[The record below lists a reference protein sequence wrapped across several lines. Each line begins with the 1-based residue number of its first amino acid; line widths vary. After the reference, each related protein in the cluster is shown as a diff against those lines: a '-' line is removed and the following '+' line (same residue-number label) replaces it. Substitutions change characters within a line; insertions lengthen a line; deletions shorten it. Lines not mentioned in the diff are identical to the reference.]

1 MFLLFYKIDKI
12 SSQKYKIIK
21 HNLILNRY
29 FDNIIKFY
37 CAQKKTH
44 LTFFNKKVIIEK
56 ETSPNLKKKMKELRY
71 LDKYFIKYK
80 FSFSLGILI
89 TIIAQIFSLFTPK
102 LISSSLEAIEKFD
115 KLSSVEKSSTMVIGQ
130 YREEL
135 IHNVLLIIATTIIA
149 GFLTFLMRQTL
160 IVMSRHIEFDLK
172 NEVFRQYENLSQ
184 NFYKQN
190 RTGDLMN
197 RISEDVSKVRMYV
210 GPAVMYTI
218 NTFIRF
224 AIVIAYMYNVSP
236 RLTLYT
242 LLPLPIL
249 SYAIFKLSSEI
260 NIRSTVFQQ
269 YLSKVSSFTQEI
281 FSGIR
286 VIKAYSLENQQQNN
300 LISLAEES
308 KSKSLSLARVQ
319 SLFGPLMLAL
329 IGISNLVVIYFGG
342 MLYINGTIKSI
353 GTIAEFILY
362 VNMLTW
368 PVASLGWVSSMVQE
382 AEASQKRLNEFLKI
396 VPDIQNNNPSSS
408 TVDGTISFENVSYT
422 YEDTNIEALK
432 NISFTVK
439 KGETLAILGKTGS
452 GKSTLLSLIS
462 RMYDVTEGQVKI
474 DGKEIS
480 QLNLFDLRNSIG
492 IVPQDAFLFSDSIK
506 NNIKFGKENATDD
519 EVIAAAKSAV
529 VHDNIEGFNKGYD
542 TILGERGI
550 TLSGGQK
557 QRVSIA
563 RAIIKKPE
571 ILLFDDCLSAVDTE
585 TEEAILNN
593 LFEICKDKTTIIVS
607 HRVSSAKNADKIII
621 LENGKIIQQGFHN
634 QLINENGYY
643 SALYLKQLSE
653 KELL

>member
-1 MFLLFYKIDKI
+1 
-12 SSQKYKIIK
+12 
-21 HNLILNRY
+21 
-29 FDNIIKFY
+29 
-37 CAQKKTH
+37 
-44 LTFFNKKVIIEK
+44 
-56 ETSPNLKKKMKELRY
+56 MKELSY
-71 LDKYFIKYK
+71 LNKYFIKYK
-80 FSFSLGILI
+80 YSFSLGILI

-102 LISSSLEAIEKFD
+102 LISKSLNAIEKFD
-115 KLSSVEKSSTMVIGQ
+115 KLPETQQASQAIIDS
-130 YREEL
+130 YRQDL
-135 IHNVLLIIATTIIA
+135 IHNVLLIIATTIVA

-224 AIVIAYMYNVSP
+224 AIVIIYMYNVSP
-236 RLTLYT
+236 LLTLYT
-242 LLPLPIL
+242 ILPLPLL
-249 SYAIFKLSSEI
+249 SFCIFKLSSEI
-260 NIRSTVFQQ
+260 NKRSTTFQQ
-269 YLSKVSSFTQEI
+269 YLSKVSSFSQEI

-286 VIKAYSLENQQQNN
+286 VIKAYSLENQHQNN
-300 LISLAEES
+300 MVTLADES
-308 KSKSLSLARVQ
+308 KKKSLDLAKVQ
-319 SLFGPLMLAL
+319 SLFGPLMIAL

-342 MLYINGTIKSI
+342 LMYINGTIPNI

-396 VPDIQNNNPSSS
+396 EPEIKNNNENSSDIQGS
-408 TVDGTISFENVSYT
+408 IAFENVSYT

-432 NISFTVK
+432 NVTFTVK

-452 GKSTLLSLIS
+452 GKSTILSLIS
-462 RMYDVTEGQVKI
+462 RLYDVT
-474 DGKEIS
+474 DGKITIDQNEIS
-480 QLNLFDLRNSIG
+480 TLNLNDLRNNIG
-492 IVPQDAFLFSDSIK
+492 IVPQDAFLFSDTIK
-506 NNIKFGKENATDD
+506 NNIKFGNQNATDE
-519 EVIAAAKSAV
+519 EVMDAAKSAV
-529 VHDNIEGFNKGYD
+529 VHDNIIAFNKQYD
-542 TILGERGI
+542 TVLGERGI

-563 RAIIKKPE
+563 RAIIKNPA

-585 TEEAILNN
+585 TEETILNN

-621 LENGKIIQQGFHN
+621 LEDGKIIQQGSHN
-634 QLINENGYY
+634 QLINQEGYY
-643 SALYLKQLSE
+643 ASLYLKQLSE

>member
-1 MFLLFYKIDKI
+1 
-12 SSQKYKIIK
+12 
-21 HNLILNRY
+21 
-29 FDNIIKFY
+29 
-37 CAQKKTH
+37 
-44 LTFFNKKVIIEK
+44 
-56 ETSPNLKKKMKELRY
+56 MKELRY
-71 LDKYFIKYK
+71 LNKYFIKYK
-80 FSFSLGILI
+80 FSFLLGIVI

-102 LISSSLEAIEKFD
+102 LISKSFKVIEDFSKD
-115 KLSSVEKSSTMVIGQ
+115 ETISKSFIQ
-130 YREEL
+130 QEL
-135 IHNVLLIIATTIIA
+135 ISNILLIIATTIIA

-218 NTFIRF
+218 NTIIRF
-224 AIVIAYMYNVSP
+224 AIVIVYMFNVSP

-249 SYAIFKLSSEI
+249 SYAIFKISSEI
-260 NIRSTVFQQ
+260 NKRSTVFQQ

-286 VIKAYSLENQQQNN
+286 VIKAYSLEDQHQNN
-300 LISLAEES
+300 MVELANES
-308 KSKSLSLARVQ
+308 KSKSLNLAKIQ
-319 SLFGPLMLAL
+319 ALFGPLMMAL

-342 MLYINGTIKSI
+342 MMYIDGTIKSI

-382 AEASQKRLNEFLKI
+382 AEASQKRINEFLKI
-396 VPDIQNNNPSSS
+396 VPEIQNNNPNKSIIE
-408 TVDGTISFENVSYT
+408 GAISFENVSYT
-422 YEDTNIEALK
+422 YEDTNIKALE
-432 NISFTVK
+432 NVTFAVH

-452 GKSTLLSLIS
+452 GKSSIISLIS
-462 RMYDVTEGQVKI
+462 RLYDVTEGRITI

-480 QLNLFDLRNSIG
+480 AVNLYDLRNSIG

-506 NNIKFGKENATDD
+506 NNIKFGKENATNE
-519 EVIAAAKSAV
+519 EVKAAAKNAV
-529 VHDNIEGFNKGYD
+529 VHDNIMGFNKQYD

-563 RAIIKKPE
+563 RAIIKNPK

-593 LFEICKDKTTIIVS
+593 LHEICKDKTTIIVS
-607 HRVSSAKNADKIII
+607 HRVSSAKNADRIII
-621 LENGKIIQQGFHN
+621 LDEGRIIEQGSHN
-634 QLINENGYY
+634 QLINQEGYY
-643 SALYLKQLSE
+643 AALYLKQLSE
-653 KELL
+653 KELQ

>member
-1 MFLLFYKIDKI
+1 MWYR
-12 SSQKYKIIK
+12 S
-21 HNLILNRY
+21 
-29 FDNIIKFY
+29 
-37 CAQKKTH
+37 
-44 LTFFNKKVIIEK
+44 EG
-56 ETSPNLKKKMKELRY
+56 ELRY
-71 LDKYFIKYK
+71 LNKYFIKYK
-80 FSFSLGILI
+80 YSFSLGILI

-102 LISSSLEAIEKFD
+102 LISKSFKAIEEFD
-115 KLSSVEKSSTMVIGQ
+115 KLSSKEKSSEIILSVF
-130 YREEL
+130 RNEL
-135 IHNVLLIIATTIIA
+135 LHNTLLIIGTAIIA

-160 IVMSRHIEFDLK
+160 IVMSRHVEFDLK

-224 AIVIAYMYNVSP
+224 AIVIGYMYNVSP

-242 LLPLPIL
+242 ILPLPVL
-249 SYAIFKLSSEI
+249 SFCIFKLSSEI
-260 NIRSTVFQQ
+260 NKRSTIFQQ
-269 YLSKVSSFTQEI
+269 YLSKVSSFSQEI

-286 VIKAYSLENQQQNN
+286 VIKAYSLENQHQNN
-300 LISLAEES
+300 MVDLANES
-308 KSKSLSLARVQ
+308 KSKSLDLAKVQ

-342 MLYINGTIKSI
+342 LMYINGTIKSI

-396 VPDIQNNNPSSS
+396 EPEIKNKNPNKSIIE
-408 TVDGTISFENVSYT
+408 GTISFENVSYT
-422 YEDTNIEALK
+422 YEDTNIKALQ
-432 NISFTVK
+432 NVSFTVK

-452 GKSTLLSLIS
+452 GKSTISSLIS
-462 RMYDVTEGQVKI
+462 RMYDVSEGKI
-474 DGKEIS
+474 TVDGNEITTVN
-480 QLNLFDLRNSIG
+480 LNDLRNSIG

-506 NNIKFGKENATDD
+506 NNIKFGKENATDE
-519 EVIAAAKSAV
+519 EVEAAAKNAV
-529 VHDNIEGFNKGYD
+529 VHDNIIGFNKQYD

-563 RAIIKKPE
+563 RAIIKNPA

-593 LFEICKDKTTIIVS
+593 LYKICKDKTTIIVS
-607 HRVSSAKNADKIII
+607 HRVSSAKNADNIII
-621 LENGKIIQQGFHN
+621 IEDGKIIQQGSHN
-634 QLINENGYY
+634 QLINQEGYY
-643 SALYLKQLSE
+643 ASLYLKQLSE

>member
-1 MFLLFYKIDKI
+1 
-12 SSQKYKIIK
+12 
-21 HNLILNRY
+21 
-29 FDNIIKFY
+29 
-37 CAQKKTH
+37 
-44 LTFFNKKVIIEK
+44 
-56 ETSPNLKKKMKELRY
+56 MKELRY

-260 NIRSTVFQQ
+260 NSRSTVFQQ

-300 LISLAEES
+300 LINLAEES

>member
-1 MFLLFYKIDKI
+1 
-12 SSQKYKIIK
+12 
-21 HNLILNRY
+21 
-29 FDNIIKFY
+29 
-37 CAQKKTH
+37 
-44 LTFFNKKVIIEK
+44 
-56 ETSPNLKKKMKELRY
+56 MKELRY
-71 LDKYFIKYK
+71 LNKYFVKYK
-80 FSFSLGILI
+80 FSFLLGIGI

-102 LISSSLEAIEKFD
+102 LISKSLGAIEKFD
-115 KLSSVEKSSTMVIGQ
+115 KLSAHEKTSPILNS
-130 YREEL
+130 YFKEEL
-135 IHNVLLIIATTIIA
+135 VSNILLIIGTTIIA

-218 NTFIRF
+218 NTVIRF

-236 RLTLYT
+236 RLTFYT
-242 LLPLPIL
+242 ILPLPLL

-269 YLSKVSSFTQEI
+269 YLSKISSFSQEI

-286 VIKAYSLENQQQNN
+286 VIKAYSLENQHQNN
-300 LISLAEES
+300 MIDLADES

-342 MLYINGTIKSI
+342 LMYIDGTIKSI

-396 VPDIQNNNPSSS
+396 EPEIKNKNLEHSSIEGEI
-408 TVDGTISFENVSYT
+408 TFKNVSYT
-422 YEDTNIEALK
+422 YEDTNIKAIQD
-432 NISFTVK
+432 ISFTVK
-439 KGETLAILGKTGS
+439 KGETLAILGKTGA
-452 GKSTLLSLIS
+452 GKSTILSLIS
-462 RMYDVTEGQVKI
+462 RLYDVTEGEINV

-480 QLNLFDLRNSIG
+480 KLNLYDLRNSIG

-506 NNIKFGKENATDD
+506 NNIKFGKENATDN

-529 VHDNIEGFNKGYD
+529 VHDNIIGFNKQYE

-563 RAIIKKPE
+563 RAIIKDPA

-593 LFEICKDKTTIIVS
+593 LYEICKDKTTIIVS
-607 HRVSSAKNADKIII
+607 HRISSAKNADRILII
-621 LENGKIIQQGFHN
+621 EDGKITQQGSHN
-634 QLINENGYY
+634 QLINQEGYY
-643 SALYLKQLSE
+643 ASLYLKQLSE
-653 KELL
+653 KELQ

>member
-1 MFLLFYKIDKI
+1 
-12 SSQKYKIIK
+12 
-21 HNLILNRY
+21 
-29 FDNIIKFY
+29 
-37 CAQKKTH
+37 
-44 LTFFNKKVIIEK
+44 
-56 ETSPNLKKKMKELRY
+56 MKELGY
-71 LDKYFIKYK
+71 LNKYFLKYK
-80 FSFSLGILI
+80 YSFSLGIII
-89 TIIAQIFSLFTPK
+89 TIVAQIFSLFTPK
-102 LISSSLEAIEKFD
+102 LISQSFMAIEEFAKD
-115 KLSSVEKSSTMVIGQ
+115 KNIPTSVIRQ
-130 YREEL
+130 EL
-135 IHNVLLIIATTIIA
+135 ISNILLIIATTIIA

-172 NEVFRQYENLSQ
+172 NEVFKQYENLSQ

-218 NTFIRF
+218 NTIIRF
-224 AIVIAYMYNVSP
+224 AIVILYMYNVSP
-236 RLTLYT
+236 LLTLYT
-242 LLPLPIL
+242 ILPLPIL
-249 SYAIFKLSSEI
+249 SYAIFRLSTEI
-260 NIRSTVFQQ
+260 NIRSTTFQQ

-281 FSGIR
+281 FSGVR
-286 VIKAYSLENQQQNN
+286 VIKAYSLEEQHQNN
-300 LISLAEES
+300 MVNLAQES
-308 KSKSLSLARVQ
+308 KHKSLDLAKVQ

-342 MLYINGTIKSI
+342 LMYINGSIKSI

-382 AEASQKRLNEFLKI
+382 AEASQKRLNEFLK
-396 VPDIQNNNPSSS
+396 VEPEVKNTNPNQSVIEGAI
-408 TVDGTISFENVSYT
+408 TFENVSYT
-422 YEDTNIEALK
+422 YEDTNIKAIQD
-432 NISFTVK
+432 ISFSVK

-452 GKSTLLSLIS
+452 GKSTILSLIS
-462 RMYDVTEGQVKI
+462 RLYDVTNGKI
-474 DGKEIS
+474 TVDNKNITT
-480 QLNLFDLRNSIG
+480 LNLFDLRNSIG
-492 IVPQDAFLFSDSIK
+492 IVPQDAFLFSDTIK
-506 NNIKFGKENATDD
+506 NNIKFGKEDATDA
-519 EVIAAAKSAV
+519 EVHKAAKSAV
-529 VHDNIEGFNKGYD
+529 VHDNIMGFNNTYD

-563 RAIIKKPE
+563 RAIIKNPP

-593 LFEICKDKTTIIVS
+593 LNAICKDKTTIIVS
-607 HRVSSAKNADKIII
+607 HRVSSAKNADRIII
-621 LENGKIIQQGFHN
+621 LENGKIIQQGSHN
-634 QLINENGYY
+634 QLINQEGYY

>member
-1 MFLLFYKIDKI
+1 
-12 SSQKYKIIK
+12 
-21 HNLILNRY
+21 
-29 FDNIIKFY
+29 
-37 CAQKKTH
+37 
-44 LTFFNKKVIIEK
+44 
-56 ETSPNLKKKMKELRY
+56 MKELRY
-71 LDKYFIKYK
+71 LNKYFVKYK
-80 FSFSLGILI
+80 YSFLLGIVF
-89 TIIAQIFSLFTPK
+89 TIIAQIFMLFTPK
-102 LISSSLEAIEKFD
+102 LISKSFKIIEAFAKDKTIAKSLI
-115 KLSSVEKSSTMVIGQ
+115 
-130 YREEL
+130 YEEL
-135 IHNVLLIIATTIIA
+135 ISNILLIIATTIIA

-172 NEVFRQYENLSQ
+172 NEVFRQYEHLSQ

-210 GPAVMYTI
+210 GPAVMYSI

-224 AIVIAYMYNVSP
+224 AIVIVYMYNVSP
-236 RLTLYT
+236 KLTLYT

-249 SYAIFKLSSEI
+249 SFAIFKLSSEI
-260 NIRSTVFQQ
+260 NIRSTIFQQ
-269 YLSKVSSFTQEI
+269 YLSKVSSFSQEI

-286 VIKAYSLENQQQNN
+286 VIKAYSLENQHQNN
-300 LISLAEES
+300 MIDLANES
-308 KSKSLSLARVQ
+308 KSKSLNLAKVQ

-342 MLYINGTIKSI
+342 LMYINGSIKSI

-396 VPDIQNNNPSSS
+396 EPEIKNKNLNKSVIKGS
-408 TVDGTISFENVSYT
+408 ISFENVSYT
-422 YEDTNIEALK
+422 YEDTNIKALQ

-452 GKSTLLSLIS
+452 GKSTILSLIS
-462 RMYDVTEGQVKI
+462 RMYDVTEGKITI
-474 DGKEIS
+474 DGSEIS
-480 QLNLFDLRNSIG
+480 TVNLFDLRNSIG

-506 NNIKFGKENATDD
+506 NNIMFGKENATTQ
-519 EVIAAAKSAV
+519 EVKSAAKSAV
-529 VHDNIEGFNKGYD
+529 VHENIMGFNKQYE

-563 RAIIKKPE
+563 RAIIKNPP

-585 TEEAILNN
+585 TEETILNN
-593 LFEICKDKTTIIVS
+593 LNEICKDKTTIIVS
-607 HRVSSAKNADKIII
+607 HRVSSAKNADRIII
-621 LENGKIIQQGFHN
+621 IEKGQIIQQGSHN
-634 QLINENGYY
+634 QLINQEGYY
-643 SALYLKQLSE
+643 AALYTKQLSE
-653 KELL
+653 KEML

>member
-1 MFLLFYKIDKI
+1 
-12 SSQKYKIIK
+12 
-21 HNLILNRY
+21 
-29 FDNIIKFY
+29 
-37 CAQKKTH
+37 
-44 LTFFNKKVIIEK
+44 
-56 ETSPNLKKKMKELRY
+56 MKELNY
-71 LDKYFIKYK
+71 LNKYFGKYK
-80 FSFSLGILI
+80 FSFLLGIVI

-102 LISSSLEAIEKFD
+102 LISKSFKEIEEFSKNKNVD
-115 KLSSVEKSSTMVIGQ
+115 ISIVQ
-130 YREEL
+130 QEL
-135 IHNVLLIIATTIIA
+135 INNILLIIATTIIA

-184 NFYKQN
+184 NFYKKN

-218 NTFIRF
+218 NTIIRF
-224 AIVIAYMYNVSP
+224 TIVIVYMFNVSP

-242 LLPLPIL
+242 LLPLPLL
-249 SYAIFKLSSEI
+249 SYAIFKISSEI
-260 NIRSTVFQQ
+260 NKRSTVFQQ

-286 VIKAYSLENQQQNN
+286 VIKAYSLEDQHQNN
-300 LISLAEES
+300 MVELANES
-308 KSKSLSLARVQ
+308 KSKSLNLAKIQ

-342 MLYINGTIKSI
+342 LMYINGTIKSI

-382 AEASQKRLNEFLKI
+382 AEASQKRINEFLKI
-396 VPDIQNNNPSSS
+396 EPEIQNNNPEKSIIE
-408 TVDGTISFENVSYT
+408 GAISFENVNYT
-422 YEDTNIEALK
+422 YEDTNITALHD
-432 NISFTVK
+432 ITFTVN

-452 GKSTLLSLIS
+452 GKSTILSLIS
-462 RMYDVTEGQVKI
+462 RLYDVSKGQITI
-474 DGKEIS
+474 DKKEIS
-480 QLNLFDLRNSIG
+480 TVNLFDLRNSIG

-506 NNIKFGKENATDD
+506 NNIKFGKEDATDE
-519 EVIAAAKSAV
+519 EVAAAAKSAE
-529 VHDNIEGFNKGYD
+529 VHKNIMGFNKKYE
-542 TILGERGI
+542 TVLGERGI

-563 RAIIKKPE
+563 RAIIKSPE
-571 ILLFDDCLSAVDTE
+571 ILLLDDCLSAVDTE

-593 LFEICKDKTTIIVS
+593 LYSICKDKTTIIVS

-621 LENGKIIQQGFHN
+621 LEEGRIIEQGSHN
-634 QLINENGYY
+634 QLINQNGYY
-643 SALYLKQLSE
+643 AALYLKQLSE
-653 KELL
+653 KEMQ

>member
-1 MFLLFYKIDKI
+1 
-12 SSQKYKIIK
+12 
-21 HNLILNRY
+21 
-29 FDNIIKFY
+29 
-37 CAQKKTH
+37 
-44 LTFFNKKVIIEK
+44 
-56 ETSPNLKKKMKELRY
+56 MKELRY
-71 LDKYFIKYK
+71 LNKYFVKYK
-80 FSFSLGILI
+80 YSFLLGIVF
-89 TIIAQIFSLFTPK
+89 TIIAQIFMLFTPK
-102 LISSSLEAIEKFD
+102 LISKSFKVIEAFAKD
-115 KLSSVEKSSTMVIGQ
+115 KTVAKEVI
-130 YREEL
+130 YDEL
-135 IHNVLLIIATTIIA
+135 ISNILLIIATTIIA

-218 NTFIRF
+218 NTAIRF
-224 AIVIAYMYNVSP
+224 TIVIVYMYNVSP

-242 LLPLPIL
+242 ILPLPIL

-260 NIRSTVFQQ
+260 NIRSTIFQQ
-269 YLSKVSSFTQEI
+269 YLSKVSSFSQEI

-286 VIKAYSLENQQQNN
+286 VIKAYSMEEQHQNN
-300 LISLAEES
+300 MINLANES
-308 KSKSLSLARVQ
+308 KSKSLNLAKVQ

-342 MLYINGTIKSI
+342 LMYIDGTIKNI

-396 VPDIQNNNPSSS
+396 EPEIKNKNENKSVIEGS
-408 TVDGTISFENVSYT
+408 ISFENVSYT
-422 YEDTNIEALK
+422 YDDTNITALK
-432 NISFTVK
+432 NISFTVQ

-452 GKSTLLSLIS
+452 GKSTILSLIS
-462 RMYDVTEGQVKI
+462 RMYDVTEGAIKI
-474 DGKEIS
+474 DKNEIS
-480 QLNLFDLRNSIG
+480 TINLFDLRNSIG

-506 NNIKFGKENATDD
+506 NNIMFGKADAT
-519 EVIAAAKSAV
+519 EAQVIAAAKSAV
-529 VHDNIEGFNKGYD
+529 VHDNIMTFNKKYE
-542 TILGERGI
+542 TVLGERGI

-563 RAIIKKPE
+563 RAIIKNPP
-571 ILLFDDCLSAVDTE
+571 ILLFDDCLSAVDTQ
-585 TEEAILNN
+585 TEETILNN
-593 LFEICKDKTTIIVS
+593 LNEICKDKTTIIVS
-607 HRVSSAKNADKIII
+607 HRVSSAKNADKIMIMDNGEII
-621 LENGKIIQQGFHN
+621 EQGSHN
-634 QLINENGYY
+634 QLINQGGYY
-643 SALYLKQLSE
+643 AALYLKQLSE
-653 KELL
+653 KEML

>member
-1 MFLLFYKIDKI
+1 
-12 SSQKYKIIK
+12 
-21 HNLILNRY
+21 
-29 FDNIIKFY
+29 
-37 CAQKKTH
+37 
-44 LTFFNKKVIIEK
+44 
-56 ETSPNLKKKMKELRY
+56 MKELRY
-71 LDKYFIKYK
+71 LNKYFIKYK
-80 FSFSLGILI
+80 YSFSLGILI

-102 LISSSLEAIEKFD
+102 LISKSLNAIEKFD
-115 KLSSVEKSSTMVIGQ
+115 KLPKADQVSQVIIAS
-130 YREEL
+130 YRQDL
-135 IHNVLLIIATTIIA
+135 IHNVLLIIATTIVA

-160 IVMSRHIEFDLK
+160 IVMSRHVEFDLK
-172 NEVFRQYENLSQ
+172 NEVFKQYENLSQ

-197 RISEDVSKVRMYV
+197 RISEDISKVRMYV

-224 AIVIAYMYNVSP
+224 AIVILYMYNVSP
-236 RLTLYT
+236 LLTLYT
-242 LLPLPIL
+242 ILPLPVL
-249 SYAIFKLSSEI
+249 SYCIFKLSSEI
-260 NIRSTVFQQ
+260 NKRSTTFQQ
-269 YLSKVSSFTQEI
+269 YLSKVSSFSQEI

-286 VIKAYSLENQQQNN
+286 VIKAYSLENQHQNN
-300 LISLAEES
+300 MVALADES
-308 KSKSLSLARVQ
+308 KSKSLDLAKVQ
-319 SLFGPLMLAL
+319 SLFGPLMIAL

-342 MLYINGTIKSI
+342 VMYINGTIPNI

-396 VPDIQNNNPSSS
+396 EPEIKNNNENSS
-408 TVDGTISFENVSYT
+408 DINGTISFENVSYT

-432 NISFTVK
+432 NVTFTVK

-452 GKSTLLSLIS
+452 GKSTILSLIS
-462 RMYDVTEGQVKI
+462 RLYDVTEGKI
-474 DGKEIS
+474 TIDKNEIS
-480 QLNLFDLRNSIG
+480 TLNLNDLRNNIG
-492 IVPQDAFLFSDSIK
+492 IVPQDAFLFSDTIK
-506 NNIKFGKENATDD
+506 NNIKFGNQNASDE
-519 EVIAAAKSAV
+519 EVIEAAKNAV
-529 VHDNIEGFNKGYD
+529 VHDNIITFNKQYD

-563 RAIIKKPE
+563 RAIIKNPA

-593 LFEICKDKTTIIVS
+593 LFKICKDKTTIIVS

-621 LENGKIIQQGFHN
+621 LEDGRIIQQGSHN
-634 QLINENGYY
+634 QLINQDGYY
-643 SALYLKQLSE
+643 SSLYLKQLSE